1 MSDVDFGKS
10 VTLKQAA
17 QLIIAIPENR
27 FLLQGE
33 MGSGKSS
40 IMAYFKTALPNH
52 HLAYIDCASMD
63 LGDAALP
70 AADHELKVMDYYTNK
85 RFMMHTGEPVVIMMD
100 ELGKAPRPVMNMLHP
115 LLERHNPRIGNVPLP
130 AGSHVFATTNL
141 MSEGLGD
148 QLPAHTR
155 NRMSVV
161 QVSKPNADEWLA
173 WAIMNDIDPVV
184 MAWVQQFPH
193 ALASFT
199 DEGQADNAYINN
211 PKKVQLACV
220 TGRTLEMAS
229 YIIKRRDQIDA
240 HSLIVALTGT
250 IGASAAHDM
259 QAFIA
264 YQDQLPSWDS
274 ILASPTTAK
283 VPDSPGAC
291 CVLVYGAISKV
302 DKANF
307 GKVMEYLKRFEP
319 EWQATFGISVAKH
332 PERYA
337 IAASHPAFRDWAL
350 ENADIL

>member
-1 MSDVDFGKS
+1 MADINFGKS

-17 QLIIAIPENR
+17 QLIIAVPENR

-40 IMAYFKTALPNH
+40 IMTYFKTALPRH

-70 AADHELKVMDYYTNK
+70 AADHELKVMEYYTNK
-85 RFMMHTGEPVVIMMD
+85 RFMMHTGEPVCLMLD
-100 ELGKAPRPVMNMLHP
+100 ELGKAPGPVMNMFHP
-115 LLERHNPRIGNVPLP
+115 LLEVNNPRIGNVPLP
-130 AGSHVFATTNL
+130 AGSYVFATTNL
-141 MSEGLGD
+141 LSEGLGD
-148 QLPAHTR
+148 NLKAHTR

-161 QVSKPNADEWLA
+161 QVSKAGADEWLA
-173 WAIMNDIDPVV
+173 WAAMNDIDPVV
-184 MAWVQQFPH
+184 MAWVDRFPH

-199 DEGQADNAYINN
+199 DDGQTDNPYINN

-220 TGRTLEMAS
+220 TGRSLQLAS
-229 YIIKRRDQIDA
+229 NIIKRRDQFDSD
-240 HSLIVALTGT
+240 SLIVALSGT
-250 IGASAAHDM
+250 IGESAARDM

-283 VPDSPGAC
+283 VPSSPGAC
-291 CVLVYGAISKV
+291 AVLVYGAISKV
-302 DKANF
+302 DRANF
-307 GKVMEYLKRFEP
+307 SKVMEYLKRFDA
-319 EWQATFGISVAKH
+319 EWQATFAISIAKN

-337 IAASHPAFRDWAL
+337 IAASDRAFRDWAL